1 MTTLRIASLAAL
13 RGLFAAALVAIGAA
27 AATPACAA
35 PPAPGLS
42 PSLGAWRS
50 IPVLEDGRIM
60 PLDTFARRHVETIC
74 HVQEPKLAVVT
85 GEPLLK
91 WHADEL
97 LLDWLVRPAAWEDV
111 PFLIAEHEELRKL
124 LGLEL
129 FADTPKGRVRLK
141 YAAPSDVADSEPLR
155 QRLIDLDGRRTE
167 AIKEGRQFRAEGV
180 DAKVEQLWQAY
191 VTWRQLVFRAADD
204 AVGRTRFL
212 RTFEQ
217 LVTTW
222 KPLREKLPQSLATD
236 VDGALQ
242 GLAEVMGNSTRFP
255 TADVLPRLTT
265 LRQSI
270 DALAVA
276 GDAPADIRRGVR
288 RLGDRLSAL
297 GEALYDNGGSLHVVP
312 ALHADE
318 LIKRAEVQ
326 GATVQMR
333 VVGPGFDQIPGF
345 ELDVAAPKP
354 LAIDLAKLKI
364 PPGDHAFA
372 LVTSAV
378 TKYVPVVA
386 GQATPPAPTDIA
398 EILVST
404 PIHVRVTPAAK
415 EATP

>member
-1 MTTLRIASLAAL
+1 MTTLRISSLTGL
-13 RGLFAAALVAIGAA
+13 RALFAAALAAIGAA
-27 AATPACAA
+27 AAIPAGAA

-85 GEPLLK
+85 GEPLTK

-111 PFLIAEHEELRKL
+111 PFLTAEHEELRKL

-167 AIKEGRQFRAEGV
+167 AMKEGRQFQAEGV

-222 KPLREKLPQSLATD
+222 KPLRE
-236 VDGALQ
+236 
-242 GLAEVMGNSTRFP
+242 
-255 TADVLPRLTT
+255 
-265 LRQSI
+265 
-270 DALAVA
+270 
-276 GDAPADIRRGVR
+276 
-288 RLGDRLSAL
+288 
-297 GEALYDNGGSLHVVP
+297 
-312 ALHADE
+312 
-318 LIKRAEVQ
+318 
-326 GATVQMR
+326 
-333 VVGPGFDQIPGF
+333 
-345 ELDVAAPKP
+345 
-354 LAIDLAKLKI
+354 
-364 PPGDHAFA
+364 
-372 LVTSAV
+372 
-378 TKYVPVVA
+378 
-386 GQATPPAPTDIA
+386 
-398 EILVST
+398 
-404 PIHVRVTPAAK
+404 
-415 EATP
+415 